1 MVHFNYKL
9 FFTFLVDDGS
19 MCWKLLEETG
29 LVGRLEEGLAAEPV
43 EWKRSFGRTAKSVTV
58 RAKLAQSADHF
69 RALQDQAVPTKLIGH
84 PVLHTFWTDCQDLD
98 AYKSGV
104 AGSVKDEISRWLQ
117 MLKQVWGSSTATES
131 WMVVVVETNSQ
142 VHRHDLPQLIHQ
154 TERRFCVQEGMARK
168 SSKLLLQRTSVV
180 DKIKADFA
188 GGKQDKCLTL
198 IGELS
203 CETALVY

>member
-1 MVHFNYKL
+1 MSGNLEGQWMTLLCSLQPLSSHVSYCKIVICVIRSGSFLTTNYS
-9 FFTFLVDDGS
+9 FLVDDGS

-117 MLKQVWGSSTATES
+117 MLKQVWGSSTASES

-142 VHRHDLPQLIHQ
+142 VQRHNLP
-154 TERRFCVQEGMARK
+154 C
-168 SSKLLLQRTSVV
+168 SN
-180 DKIKADFA
+180 
-188 GGKQDKCLTL
+188 
-198 IGELS
+198 LS
-203 CETALVY
+203 Y

>member
-1 MVHFNYKL
+1 MENTLVQAAATVITCELLQDSHMCDTKWFILITN
-9 FFTFLVDDGS
+9 FSFLVDDGS

-104 AGSVKDEISRWLQ
+104 AGSVKDEISR
-117 MLKQVWGSSTATES
+117 
-131 WMVVVVETNSQ
+131 
-142 VHRHDLPQLIHQ
+142 
-154 TERRFCVQEGMARK
+154 
-168 SSKLLLQRTSVV
+168 
-180 DKIKADFA
+180 
-188 GGKQDKCLTL
+188 
-198 IGELS
+198 
-203 CETALVY
+203 